1 MNIPQIEK
9 GLKDKFG
16 FKATIGAS
24 TLTYPGDPIKAI
36 NEFLEAEIGL
46 SRFEIT
52 LGKPLENREETIR
65 ELKNLSQEEG
75 LEYSAHVPFLY
86 DDISHPHPG
95 IRGVYVDEAKRT
107 IDLAAEIGANRVVVH
122 PGDRFFDSILPP
134 NETLESLKV
143 PRESY
148 LRNSRE
154 SLQTLGKYAGS
165 RGVTLLIE
173 NLASGL
179 CDLKEEMRET
189 LASTPNSE
197 FLLDIGHANVSGTM
211 DGLMKLEPRY
221 FHFHDNNG
229 EEDSHLELGAG
240 TIELNRLIRKA
251 SEYNSQKTLIF
262 ELYSVNALRK
272 SLKSLERALEAQ
284 RPG

>member
-1 MNIPQIEK
+1 MNIPRIETK
-9 GLKDKFG
+9 LEEKFG
-16 FKATIGAS
+16 FEATIGVS
-24 TLTYPGDPIKAI
+24 TLSYPANPVKAI
-36 NEFLEAEIGL
+36 KEFLEAEVGL
-46 SRFEIT
+46 RRFEIT
-52 LGKPLENREETIR
+52 LGKPLENREKTIK
-65 ELKNLSQEEG
+65 ELNSLSQEEG

-95 IRGVYVDEAKRT
+95 IREVYVDEAKRT
-107 IDLAAEIGANRVVVH
+107 IDLTAEIGANRVVVH

-148 LRNSRE
+148 LCNSRE

-229 EEDSHLELGAG
+229 EEDSHQALGEG
-240 TIELNRLIRKA
+240 TLDVASLLSKLVRFPGEKIIIIEL
-251 SEYNSQKTLIF
+251 YG
-262 ELYSVNALRK
+262 
-272 SLKSLERALEAQ
+272 LKDLLNSLEKLQ
-284 RPG
+284 SI